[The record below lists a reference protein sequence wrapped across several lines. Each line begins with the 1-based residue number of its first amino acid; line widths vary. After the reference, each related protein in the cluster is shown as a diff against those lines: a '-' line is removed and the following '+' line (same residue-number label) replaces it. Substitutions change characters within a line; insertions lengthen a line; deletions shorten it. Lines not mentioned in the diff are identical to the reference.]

1 MSPAKTAE
9 LAPPELKNFI
19 EEAYMA
25 EGEDETVE
33 NDVLGL
39 AVLLIRETI
48 RESRK
53 GLIEEMK
60 KAKGVGDELKEEAL
74 SGELSS
80 LDREE
85 NKIMVLL
92 G

>member
-1 MSPAKTAE
+1 
-9 LAPPELKNFI
+9 
-19 EEAYMA
+19 
-25 EGEDETVE
+25 
-33 NDVLGL
+33 
-39 AVLLIRETI
+39 
-48 RESRK
+48 
-53 GLIEEMK
+53 LIEEMK